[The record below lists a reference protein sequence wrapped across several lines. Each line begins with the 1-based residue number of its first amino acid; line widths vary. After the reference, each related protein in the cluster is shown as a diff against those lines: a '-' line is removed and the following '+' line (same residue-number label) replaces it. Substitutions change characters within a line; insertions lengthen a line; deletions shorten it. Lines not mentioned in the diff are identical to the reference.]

1 MNKDK
6 IIDFIKKEFK
16 EGNIRNEMFPMMTKF
31 GVRDYSETIH
41 TVGLNYITAIGR
53 FVDGVTSLS
62 ECPVFPYNVENNYGE
77 MVAES
82 QASYGNKDDEVRPDS
97 IWYSKVDNSPIL
109 ICEFER
115 YEKNRRK
122 DLKIKEKIQNLLLA
136 YYQLGGNVPIIL
148 FVYWSYAGENPG
160 DIGEYISILD
170 NGFKKNDGTY
180 VQGINALKT
189 TYLVYRCV
197 ASGNI
202 DNLTLNQWVEVG

>member
-1 MNKDK
+1 M
-6 IIDFIKKEFK
+6 
-16 EGNIRNEMFPMMTKF
+16 
-31 GVRDYSETIH
+31 
-41 TVGLNYITAIGR
+41 
-53 FVDGVTSLS
+53 
-62 ECPVFPYNVENNYGE
+62 
-77 MVAES
+77 
-82 QASYGNKDDEVRPDS
+82 
-97 IWYSKVDNSPIL
+97 
-109 ICEFER
+109 
-115 YEKNRRK
+115 
-122 DLKIKEKIQNLLLA
+122 
-136 YYQLGGNVPIIL
+136 GGNVPIIL